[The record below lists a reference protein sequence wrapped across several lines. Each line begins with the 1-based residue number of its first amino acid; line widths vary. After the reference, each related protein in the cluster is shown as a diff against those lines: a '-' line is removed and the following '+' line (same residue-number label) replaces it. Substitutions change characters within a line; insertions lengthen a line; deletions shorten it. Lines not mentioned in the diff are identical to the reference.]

1 MESFGI
7 ELITNGGAVAV
18 LFVIMLLGFAWC
30 YFKIKSIEIRL
41 QQGDVKMSASQ
52 NEISSMAKD
61 ISFIRGLLEG
71 QKEDGKK

>member
-1 MESFGI
+1 MESFAI
-7 ELITNGGAVAV
+7 QMVENGGALAV
-18 LFVIMLLGFAWC
+18 LFVMMLFGFGYF

-41 QQGDVKMSASQ
+41 QEGDTRMGAFQ

-71 QKEDGKK
+71 KDGDK